1 MARNDEE
8 RQRERDREETRRP
21 GDAAPDAAEGDSDL
35 VLYEKLEDHDYPASA
50 DELREHYGDYEVEPT
65 DDSKRFHD
73 VMSAASGETYQSA
86 AEVRTHVEE
95 LLQG

>member
-21 GDAAPDAAEGDSDL
+21 GDDAPDAEAGDSDA
-35 VLYEKLEDHDYPASA
+35 VLHEKLREHDYPASA
-50 DELREHYGDYEVEPT
+50 DELVEHYGDHEVEAT
-65 DDSKRFHD
+65 DDSKRLHD
-73 VMSAASGETYQSA
+73 VLSAASGETYQSA
-86 AEVRTHVEE
+86 AEVRTHIEE